1 MGGRLEGKVAIITG
15 GSTGVGRGIAE
26 VFVKEGAK
34 VAICSRTKQELD
46 KTVEELKKDG
56 EAMGFVCDVTKSGD
70 VKELMNQTIKSFG
83 KIDVLVNN
91 AGKNP
96 AREFTAENMTEEEW
110 EEYFAI
116 NVKGTWL
123 VSKYA
128 IPEMRKAGGG
138 SIIMISSISAH
149 IGQKGTGCYNS
160 TKAAQEG
167 LVKSMALDFAKDNIR
182 VNAVCPGWVLT
193 DRTKDVRMKMM
204 DEIIDMHPIGRI
216 GQPED
221 IGWPCVYLASD
232 ESTWVTGAS
241 FAIDGGYRAQ

>member
-1 MGGRLEGKVAIITG
+1 MPGRLEGKVTIITG
-15 GSTGVGRGIAE
+15 GSTGVGKGIAE
-26 VFVKEGAK
+26 VFIKEGAK
-34 VAICSRTKQELD
+34 VVICARTKQELE
-46 KTVEELKKDG
+46 KTADELKKEG
-56 EAMGFVCDVTKSGD
+56 EAIGIVCDVTKSQD
-70 VKELMNQTIKSFG
+70 VRNLISKTVNKFG

-91 AGKNP
+91 TGKNP
-96 AREFTAENMTEEEW
+96 ARKFNAEDMTEEEW

-123 VSKYA
+123 PSKYA

-138 SIIMISSISAH
+138 SIIMVSSISAH
-149 IGQKGTGCYNS
+149 IGQRGTGCYNS

-193 DRTKDVRMKMM
+193 DRTKDIRLKMM
-204 DEIIDMHPIGRI
+204 EEIIEMHPIGRI
-216 GQPED
+216 GKPED

>member
-1 MGGRLEGKVAIITG
+1 LARIINQYVNF
-15 GSTGVGRGIAE
+15 S
-26 VFVKEGAK
+26 
-34 VAICSRTKQELD
+34 
-46 KTVEELKKDG
+46 KTFYGLVHQFFNIPAFCNITN

-70 VKELMNQTIKSFG
+70 VKELMNQTVKSFG

-149 IGQKGTGCYNS
+149 IGQRGTGCYNS